1 MAQSAAKV
9 ATRIIEALPVGAAQA
24 LSVLLMHADATLE
37 TETRAV
43 LPEGT
48 AARFKKSPVAQA
60 RLAALCA
67 QSEKDQAAFASDS
80 RVTVLRA
87 LAKNPTL
94 HATHRDKLCHSAFRL
109 DDDELMANLLWCARG
124 DVVVRCRAAFP
135 RSTGTLAPHLFA
147 FTEKIAERNDP
158 EEILHVLA
166 HADVDIAGPLLAL
179 VAAGK
184 SPAVTLRDAK
194 HVSPSWTET
203 LKHSQ
208 ATISRVTLEY
218 AEEIVKAGVFN
229 MLNRERHWS
238 FSRSATHFDEGTPQV
253 LSAVENKW
261 LLAASL
267 ATGFIAVCDIE
278 FVAKNVLGAL
288 VVNNQ
293 SKNNHEGESYLN
305 GFARRHAKNAS
316 PEVLSEVTALYAAVG
331 ASSYKMMSA
340 WDSLAQELLPVA
352 PSVQRLECLPR
363 CSAGFIANWLLEGA
377 PHVSDDDDASLYFP
391 RDSEVLAL
399 LKAMDDDRRNSVAL
413 ILANKC
419 EPTSS
424 THSNGGW
431 PAWWAEVADGLEGLF
446 FQTSSKS
453 FAAYATTRLFDAVG
467 DDAQAWQM
475 VLQTWPSYHGSL
487 TDLCLLAE
495 LSMENPPVREVLASD
510 SPSSVV
516 QQTLF

>member
-1 MAQSAAKV
+1 MAQSAAKI
-9 ATRIIEALPVGAAQA
+9 ATRIIESLPEGAQQA

-43 LPEGT
+43 LPEGS

-87 LAKNPTL
+87 LAKNPAL
-94 HATHRDKLCHSAFRL
+94 YPAHRDKLCHSAFRL
-109 DDDELMANLLWCARG
+109 DDDELLANLLWCARG
-124 DVVVRCRAAFP
+124 DVVLRCRAAFP
-135 RSTGTLAPHLFA
+135 RSTAVLTPHLFTL
-147 FTEKIAERNDP
+147 TEKIAARNDP
-158 EEILHVLA
+158 DEILHVLA
-166 HADVDIAGPLLAL
+166 HADTDLAGPMLAL

-184 SPAVTLRDAK
+184 APSVSLGDAK
-194 HVSPSWTET
+194 RVSPIWTET
-203 LKHSQ
+203 LERSQ
-208 ATISRVTLEY
+208 STIARVTIEY

-253 LSAVENKW
+253 LASVENKW

-267 ATGFIAVCDIE
+267 ATGFIAACDIE
-278 FVAKNVLGAL
+278 FVVKGVLPAL
-288 VVNNQ
+288 ATVAP
-293 SKNNHEGESYLN
+293 SKNNRESETYLN

-316 PEVLSEVTALYAAVG
+316 PGVLSEVTALYDALG

-352 PSVQRLECLPR
+352 PSVQRLEFLPR
-363 CSAGFIANWLLEGA
+363 CSAGFIANWLLEGISQA
-377 PHVSDDDDASLYFP
+377 SDEDDVACRP
-391 RDSEVLAL
+391 RDGEVLAL

-419 EPTSS
+419 EPTASDKS
-424 THSNGGW
+424 LGGW
-431 PAWWAEVADGLEGLF
+431 PAWWSEVADGLEGLF
-446 FQTSSKS
+446 FQTSSQS
-453 FAAYATTRLFDAVG
+453 FAAYATTRLFASVG

-475 VLQTWPSYHGSL
+475 VLQTWPTYHGSL
-487 TDLCLLAE
+487 SDLCLLAE
-495 LSMENPPVREVLASD
+495 LSMENPPVREVA
-510 SPSSVV
+510 PPETSSRGL

>member
-1 MAQSAAKV
+1 MAQSAAKI

-87 LAKNPTL
+87 LAKNPAL

-135 RSTGTLAPHLFA
+135 RSTGALAPHLFT

-184 SPAVTLRDAK
+184 ASAVTLQDAQR
-194 HVSPSWTET
+194 VSPNWTET
-203 LKHSQ
+203 LERSQ
-208 ATISRVTLEY
+208 ATIARVTLEY
-218 AEEIVKAGVFN
+218 AEEIMKAGVFN
-229 MLNRERHWS
+229 MLNREQHWS
-238 FSRSATHFDEGTPQV
+238 FSRSATRFDEGTPQV
-253 LSAVENKW
+253 LSAGEDKW

-267 ATGFIAVCDIE
+267 ATGFIAACDVE
-278 FVAKNVLGAL
+278 FVVKNVLGAL
-288 VVNNQ
+288 AVNNQ
-293 SKNNHEGESYLN
+293 SKNNREGESYLN
-305 GFARRHAKNAS
+305 SFARRHAKSAT
-316 PEVLSEVTALYAAVG
+316 PQVLSEVTALYAAVG
-331 ASSYKMMSA
+331 ASSYKMSSA

-352 PSVQRLECLPR
+352 PSVQRLEFLPR
-363 CSAGFIANWLLEGA
+363 CSAGFIAIWLLEGA
-377 PHVSDDDDASLYFP
+377 PHASDDDTSSYFP
-391 RDSEVLAL
+391 RNGEVLAL

-419 EPTSS
+419 EPEPS
-424 THSNGGW
+424 TDSNGGW

-495 LSMENPPVREVLASD
+495 LSMENPPVREVVASD
-510 SPSSVV
+510 SPSSSL

>member
-1 MAQSAAKV
+1 MAQSAAKI
-9 ATRIIEALPVGAAQA
+9 ATRIIEALPEGAAQA

-60 RLAALCA
+60 RIAALCA

-87 LAKNPTL
+87 LAKNPAL
-94 HATHRDKLCHSAFRL
+94 HPTHRDKLCHSAFRL

-124 DVVVRCRAAFP
+124 DVVLRCRAAFP
-135 RSTGTLAPHLFA
+135 LSKGTLTPHICAL
-147 FTEKIAERNDP
+147 TEKIAARNDS
-158 EEILHVLA
+158 EEVLHVLA
-166 HADVDIAGPLLAL
+166 HAEVDVAGPMLAL

-184 SPAVTLRDAK
+184 APAVTLEDAK
-194 HVSPSWTET
+194 RVVPTWTET
-203 LKHSQ
+203 LQRSQ
-208 ATISRVTLEY
+208 STITRVTIEY
-218 AEEIVKAGVFN
+218 AEEVVKAGVFN
-229 MLNRERHWS
+229 MLNRDRHWS

-253 LSAVENKW
+253 LSAVADKQ

-267 ATGFIAVCDIE
+267 ATGFIAAGDVE
-278 FVAKNVLGAL
+278 FVVRDVLGAL
-288 VVNNQ
+288 AQNTQ
-293 SKNNHEGESYLN
+293 SKHNRESESYLN
-305 GFARRHAKNAS
+305 SFARRHAKS
-316 PEVLSEVTALYAAVG
+316 VTPEVLSEVTALYAALG

-352 PSVQRLECLPR
+352 PSVQRLEFLPR
-363 CSAGFIANWLLEGA
+363 CSAGFIACWLLEGHPNGLDDEASSSYA
-377 PHVSDDDDASLYFP
+377 P
-391 RDSEVLAL
+391 RTGEVLAL
-399 LKAMDDDRRNSVAL
+399 MNVMDDDRRNSVAL

-419 EPTSS
+419 EPTASA
-424 THSNGGW
+424 HPGGGW
-431 PAWWAEVADGLEGLF
+431 PAWWSEVADGLEGLF
-446 FQTSSKS
+446 FQTSSQS
-453 FAAYATTRLFDAVG
+453 FAAYATTRLFDAIG

-475 VLQTWPSYHGSL
+475 VLQTWPTYHGSL

-495 LSMENPPVREVLASD
+495 LSMENPPVREVQ
-510 SPSSVV
+510 PSGTTSRDM